1 MNTNSHALSIDLTSG
16 VGKEF
21 YNNRD
26 SMCGRMEDTEA
37 LTGPESQDS
46 DADPH
51 ARTITSDVSI
61 ALVLQF

>member
-51 ARTITSDVSI
+51 
-61 ALVLQF
+61 